1 MTTDPSVLRHGEDT
15 PTAAG
20 PTRTAS
26 VSWGSKTLTEAD
38 LTEAFK
44 MPKEGE
50 VKERRGAASA
60 GAGSPPGTAGTRQ
73 HAVLVHFWED
83 TDYW

>member
-38 LTEAFK
+38 LTKAFK

-50 VKERRGAASA
+50 VKERRGLQYSCVENPMDG
-60 GAGSPPGTAGTRQ
+60 GA
-73 HAVLVHFWED
+73 W
-83 TDYW
+83 